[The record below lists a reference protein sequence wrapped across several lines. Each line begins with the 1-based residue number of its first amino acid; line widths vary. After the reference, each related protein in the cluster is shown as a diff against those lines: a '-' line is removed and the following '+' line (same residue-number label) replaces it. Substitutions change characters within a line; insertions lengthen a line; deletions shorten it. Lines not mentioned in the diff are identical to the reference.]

1 MEIELAERRVPGRQE
16 QLPTVLVAVLSVL
29 VAFAPMS
36 IDMYLPGLPAI
47 GKSLNADV
55 GQVQFTVGFADQPQ
69 LQLAGETAE

>member
-1 MEIELAERRVPGRQE
+1 MERELAERHEAGRQE

-29 VAFAPMS
+29 VAFGPMS
-36 IDMYLPGLPAI
+36 IDMYLPSLPAI
-47 GKSLNADV
+47 GRSLNAGV